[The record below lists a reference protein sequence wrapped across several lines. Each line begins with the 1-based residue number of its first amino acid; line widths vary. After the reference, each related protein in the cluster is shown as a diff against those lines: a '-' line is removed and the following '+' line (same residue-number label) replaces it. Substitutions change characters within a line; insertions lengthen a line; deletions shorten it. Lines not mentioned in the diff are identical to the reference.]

1 MRRGFTLVELLI
13 SLTLLAMLLGG
24 LLYALCGGLRNWRK
38 ISGRAVTL
46 QIENIVAERLSSDVR
61 GSAIMTGSTST
72 ELFLQLGP
80 DTVSYK
86 LEAGKVRRKK
96 GSSTAYWTSQ
106 GEIKALTFSYPAANQ
121 VLIGL
126 DGSSCLVGGRGQ

>member
-13 SLTLLAMLLGG
+13 ALTLLAMLLGG
-24 LLYALCGGLRNWRK
+24 SLCALGGGLRNWRK
-38 ISGRAVTL
+38 IGGRAATL
-46 QIENIVAERLSSDVR
+46 QIENIVAERLCGDVR

-72 ELFLQLGP
+72 ELFLRLGP

-86 LEAGKVRRKK
+86 LEAGKVRRQKG
-96 GSSTAYWTSQ
+96 GSSASWTSE
-106 GEIKALTFSYPAANQ
+106 GEIKALTFAYPAANQ

-126 DGSSCLVGGRGQ
+126 DGNSFLVGGREL